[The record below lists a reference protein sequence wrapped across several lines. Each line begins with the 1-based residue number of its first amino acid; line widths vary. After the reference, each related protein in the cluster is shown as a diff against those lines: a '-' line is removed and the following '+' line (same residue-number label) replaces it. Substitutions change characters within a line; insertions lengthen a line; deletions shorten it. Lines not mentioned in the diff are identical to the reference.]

1 VSFYFGVCPRVCF
14 FFYFCMDLRVFLIAA
29 VAGGGGGREEVVL
42 CQNSCESLLIY

>member
-1 VSFYFGVCPRVCF
+1 
-14 FFYFCMDLRVFLIAA
+14 LIAA